1 MNDFA
6 VWQMEMDRADDAC
19 GEVLRTL
26 EIAAETWDMSPRE
39 LLGVLVMA
47 EMRIAR
53 NAGIS
58 HADFAALSKIRQG
71 YADLVLK

>member
-19 GEVLRTL
+19 DHLMQFL
-26 EIAAETWDMSPRE
+26 EELQEAHEISPRE
-39 LLGVLVMA
+39 VLGILVMA

-71 YADLVLK
+71 YADRVLK